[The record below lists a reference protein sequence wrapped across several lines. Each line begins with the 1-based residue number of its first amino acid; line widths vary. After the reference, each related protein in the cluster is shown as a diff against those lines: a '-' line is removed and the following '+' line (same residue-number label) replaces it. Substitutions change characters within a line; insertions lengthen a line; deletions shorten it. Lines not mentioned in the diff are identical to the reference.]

1 MKNLF
6 FILSII
12 LISITS
18 RVAGENPV
26 LKIEGGKVQGI
37 PTKTAG
43 VYIYKGIPYA
53 APPVGNLRW
62 KSPQPVIPW
71 QGVKV
76 SDTYGPAAMQSAR
89 QPGSFYYKEFFTDDN
104 HKNSE
109 DCLYLNIY
117 TALPGKTKARLPVA
131 MYIHGGA
138 FASGY
143 SYEKQFL
150 GGEEWAKHGVIL
162 VTIGYRLNIFGF
174 LAHPDLS
181 SENPKGVS
189 GNYGILDM
197 IAALKWIKN
206 NIQQFGGDPNNI
218 TILGQSAGAM
228 SVQSLVSSP
237 LSKDL
242 MQKAIMQSGG
252 GVSDKSLLGGTQLK
266 DAEKVGK
273 VLMDFG
279 GYNNLEAMRAA
290 PADSLLALL
299 NRARKKRVG
308 GMMGPVTD
316 GYVLSSN
323 FSEATRNNQIADI
336 PYIIGYNKDDM
347 AGMTTGLGQF
357 CKLRDEKGGK
367 AYAYEFI
374 RELPGDTAKAFHSAE
389 LWYVFHTLGNSWRPF
404 TEGDNALSDYMVDA
418 WTNFV
423 KFGDP
428 NGKDKQIW
436 LPYTKESQQFM
447 IFKLGTSG
455 DAQPEMGLPSNP
467 Q

>member
-1 MKNLF
+1 MKKLF
-6 FILSII
+6 FIISII
-12 LISITS
+12 SISMLSCI
-18 RVAGENPV
+18 AGENPV
-26 LKIEGGKVQGI
+26 LKIEGGKIQGI
-37 PTKTAG
+37 STKTPG
-43 VYIYKGIPYA
+43 VYVFKGVPYA
-53 APPVGNLRW
+53 APPIGDLRW

-76 SDTYGPAAMQSAR
+76 ADTYGPAAMQTPR
-89 QPGSFYYKEFFTDDN
+89 QPGSFYYKEFSTDDG

-117 TALPGKTKARLPVA
+117 TTAPGKEKAGLPVA
-131 MYIHGGA
+131 MNIYGGA

-143 SYEKQFL
+143 AYEKQFL

-162 VTIGYRLNIFGF
+162 VTINYRLNIFGF

-189 GNYGILDM
+189 GNYGILDQ

-252 GVSDKSLLGGTQLK
+252 GVSEKPLLGGTQLK
-266 DAEKVGK
+266 DAEKAGK
-273 VLMDFG
+273 AIIDLG
-279 GYNNLEAMRAA
+279 GYKNLEAMRAA
-290 PADSLLALL
+290 PADSILALASL
-299 NRARKKRVG
+299 ARKKRIG
-308 GMMGPVTD
+308 GMMGPVLD

-323 FSEATRNNQIADI
+323 FSDATLKNQIADI

-347 AGMTTGLGQF
+347 GMMTTGLGQF

-404 TEGDNALSDYMVDA
+404 TEGDKALSDYMVDT
-418 WTNFV
+418 WTNFA

-428 NGKDKQIW
+428 NGKDKEIW
-436 LPYTKESQQFM
+436 KPYTKENQQFM
-447 IFKLGTSG
+447 IFKLGDSG
-455 DAQPEMGLPSNP
+455 EAQPEMGLPTNS